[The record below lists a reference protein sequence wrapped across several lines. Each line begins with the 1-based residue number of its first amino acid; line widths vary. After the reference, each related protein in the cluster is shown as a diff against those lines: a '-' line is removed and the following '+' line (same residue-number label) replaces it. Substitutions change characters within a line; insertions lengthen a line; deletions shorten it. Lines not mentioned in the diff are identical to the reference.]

1 MSKKALESLHRINYL
16 TAEIDAL
23 YHQASLKLGLSD
35 SAMRTLYTIYDQGS
49 KGEECLLS
57 DIYKQSGI
65 QKQTVN
71 SAIRRLESEGICY
84 LAPNDGRGKKVC
96 LTEKGK
102 AYIRPPVCH
111 GVQGLRLLDRRG
123 DRHPYPP
130 DGEIRR
136 FIPRTAAAAT
146 MKRSIVL

>member
-57 DIYKQSGI
+57 DIYKQSAI

-102 AYIRPPVCH
+102 AYI
-111 GVQGLRLLDRRG
+111 Q
-123 DRHPYPP
+123 
-130 DGEIRR
+130 E
-136 FIPRTAAAAT
+136 TAARLDAMECRAFASWT
-146 MKRSIVL
+146 DEEIDTHIRLMEKYAGSFREQLQQLR